1 MSKVFRRPMFRK
13 GGNVGEGIMTGIRDN
28 FAQGSAR
35 ERLAKVAA
43 EYPSSAIDPLSQF
56 LIQGGLNLVGQPA
69 SGSGVLADAARAFK
83 EPTGQLFEGLA
94 EQGQIGKKL
103 ALEGEILDI
112 EGEREERIAKI
123 KAAKESG
130 LQKDYSAQRAYEDLV
145 KSRTESRADLQ
156 SFQKPNIEQAY
167 PRETSEYD
175 TYILRNLRATDNEIG
190 QQINSNN
197 YGFVPFDPKTGQFDF
212 ADLVPGAYYYYPPN
226 KVFVQSV
233 PPSED
238 EEGGIYQVNP
248 YTFQRSKVEQ
258 K

>member
-28 FAQGSAR
+28 FSQGSAR

-43 EYPSSAIDPLSQF
+43 EYPSQALDPVTQF
-56 LIQGGLNLVGQPA
+56 LIQGGMNLASQPQT
-69 SGSGVLADAARAFK
+69 GGGLFADVSTALKDPTSALFK
-83 EPTGQLFEGLA
+83 GLA
-94 EQGQIGKKL
+94 EEGQIGKKL

-190 QQINSNN
+190 KEINANN

-233 PPSED
+233 PPSEG
-238 EEGGIYQVNP
+238 EEGGIYQINP
-248 YTFQRSKVEQ
+248 YTFQKSKVE
-258 K
+258 

>member
-1 MSKVFRRPMFRK
+1 MFRK

-28 FAQGSAR
+28 YEVGGSAK
-35 ERLAKVAA
+35 ERLAKIA
-43 EYPSSAIDPLSQF
+43 EQYPEQGFDPLTQF
-56 LIQGGLNLVGQPA
+56 LIQGGLNLVSQP
-69 SGSGVLADAARAFK
+69 STGGVLSDIATAAKDPTSALFK
-83 EPTGQLFEGLA
+83 GLA
-94 EQGQIGKKL
+94 EEGQIAKKL
-103 ALEGEILDI
+103 ALEGEIIDI

-190 QQINSNN
+190 KEINANN

-233 PPSED
+233 PPSEG
-238 EEGGIYQVNP
+238 EEGGIYQINP
-248 YTFQRSKVEQ
+248 YTFQKSKVE
-258 K
+258 

>member
-1 MSKVFRRPMFRK
+1 MSKIFRRPMFRK

-28 FAQGSAR
+28 FSQGSAR
-35 ERLAKVAA
+35 ERLARVAA

-56 LIQGGLNLVGQPA
+56 LIQGGMNLASQPQT
-69 SGSGVLADAARAFK
+69 GGGLFADVSTALK
-83 EPTGQLFEGLA
+83 DPTAQLFQGLA
-94 EQGQIGKKL
+94 EKGQIGKKL

-112 EGEREERIAKI
+112 EGEREERIAKL
-123 KAAKESG
+123 KASKESG

-190 QQINSNN
+190 QQINANN
-197 YGFVPFDPKTGQFDF
+197 YGFVPYDQKTGQFDF

-233 PPSED
+233 PPSEG
-238 EEGGIYQVNP
+238 EEGGIYQINP
-248 YTFQRSKVEQ
+248 YTFQRSKVE
-258 K
+258 